1 MTDTNV
7 VESSVRAK
15 LEQLEQTSVLG
26 LAWGSVKNTVALASV
41 ATELAVVI
49 GVSEAQLAK
58 HTYIST
64 RLANMDKPK
73 TNSFF

>member
-7 VESSVRAK
+7 IEASVRAK

-26 LAWGSVKNTVALASV
+26 LAWGSVKNTVALATV

-49 GVSEAQLAK
+49 GVSESQLAK
-58 HTYIST
+58 HTYINT

-73 TNSFF
+73 ARSFF